1 MINVL
6 VIAPHMDDE
15 VLGMGATIAKHVHSG
30 HEVYVCFIAH
40 RIYERKYDKIKNQKE
55 VEHAIDAKN
64 TLGYK
69 ESEFFSLNDERLDIA
84 IQDILIPL
92 EKYIEKTKPD
102 IVYSNFYGDNHQD
115 HRAVFQAVRVAIR
128 ASAGVTPGKWLLYE
142 TPSSTDQSPP
152 IVEGVFMPNYYV
164 NVDNF
169 LDTKLR
175 AYHCYETEKRELPN
189 SRAPEALKALAMKR
203 GVEIGFKYAEAFM
216 IMRDK
221 WE

>member
-1 MINVL
+1 MKILIVS
-6 VIAPHMDDE
+6 PHMDDE
-15 VLGMGATIAKHVHSG
+15 VLGMGATIARHVHVG

-40 RIYERKYDKIKNQKE
+40 RVYNRKYDKERNQRE
-55 VEHAIDAKN
+55 VQHALDAKKI
-64 TLGYK
+64 LGYK
-69 ESEFFSLNDERLDIA
+69 ESEFFNLNDERLDVA

-92 EKYIEKTKPD
+92 ERYVKKVKPD

-128 ASAGVTPGKWLLYE
+128 PSAKVTPKKWLLYE

-152 IVEGVFMPNYYV
+152 IIEEAFLPNYYV
-164 NVDNF
+164 NVDNY

-175 AYHCYETEKRELPN
+175 AYHCYETEKREFPN
-189 SRAPEALKALAMKR
+189 SRSHEALKILAMKR
-203 GVEIGFKYAEAFM
+203 GVEIGMKYAEAFM
-216 IMRDK
+216 VMRDK